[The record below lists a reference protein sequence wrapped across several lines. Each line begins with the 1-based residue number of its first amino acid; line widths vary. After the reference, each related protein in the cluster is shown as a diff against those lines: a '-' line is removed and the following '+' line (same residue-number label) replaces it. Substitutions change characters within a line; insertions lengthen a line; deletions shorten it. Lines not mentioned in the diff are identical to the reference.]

1 MKKNKCIIIDVDG
14 TLANIDHRRG
24 YLEEG
29 NDWKRFNSSMENDS
43 LNTWCKAIVDKFKN
57 EYQIILLTGREE
69 IHKDVT
75 LKWLKGHDVHFDS
88 IFFRSEKDYRDDAIV
103 KKELFERHIQGKH
116 SPLFVV
122 DDRKKVV
129 SMWRDL
135 GLVCLQCD
143 WGDF

>member
-1 MKKNKCIIIDVDG
+1 MKRNECIIIDIDG

-24 YLEEG
+24 YLDDG

-43 LNTWCKAIVDKFKN
+43 LNIWCKAIVDKFKN

-75 LKWLKGHDVHFDS
+75 LKWLKDHDVHFDS
-88 IFFRSEKDYRDDAIV
+88 IYFRTEKDYRDDAIV
-103 KKELFERHIQGKH
+103 KKELFERHIHGKH